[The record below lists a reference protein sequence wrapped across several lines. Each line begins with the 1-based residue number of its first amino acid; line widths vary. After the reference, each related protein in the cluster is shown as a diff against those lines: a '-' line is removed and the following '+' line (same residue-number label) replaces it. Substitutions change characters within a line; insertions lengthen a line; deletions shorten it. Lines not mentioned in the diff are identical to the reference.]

1 MISSRRSNTTQT
13 NRLLTDKTIKGK
25 DKGKSKDGKR
35 PSLSGCLAQAVT
47 HRKRG
52 GIVVLLG
59 GADLLH
65 FRLRVAQS
73 HVRADLLPSYW
84 SHAALAIE
92 QGNKTV
98 LYEVPLDPDCG
109 FQGMPQSNGLR
120 VVPTSHYDN
129 SDRFPNVAVLQFPI
143 RSFGTAPRK
152 QNQGFL
158 ETAAQRVA
166 SERGI
171 LDFGSMILPWLGFA
185 WGTGLPSN
193 PLLSGIGI
201 PSAAFVEAV
210 FASVGVEV
218 TPGLATKSSCPEAI
232 WQAAKWWHPYYMDR
246 SGAEPTKTTKSKESR
261 LQRDEES
268 EAYQIP
274 VGASWVGQRSAS
286 ITVGNES
293 DE

>member
-1 MISSRRSNTTQT
+1 MISSRQSNTTET

-25 DKGKSKDGKR
+25 DKGKR
-35 PSLSGCLAQAVT
+35 PPLSSCIAQAVT

-52 GIVVLLG
+52 GIIVLLG

-84 SHAALAIE
+84 SHAALAIQ

-98 LYEVPLDPDCG
+98 LYEVPLDPDIG

-143 RSFGTAPRK
+143 RSFGTAKRK

-246 SGAEPTKTTKSKESR
+246 SGAVPIPTEATKGKESP

-274 VGASWVGQRSAS
+274 IGASWLGQRSAS